1 MQGRVARPL
10 TVVAGV
16 VAVVAVVAAVVA
28 WPRASADAGSP
39 SPVAA
44 RSGTSSGSPSSD
56 AAAAPGDPSAPASTP
71 ADAPPQVAWP
81 AVGALFDSADVGP
94 DGPTGDHFC
103 SGAVVDTPTG
113 DTVVTAAHCVAEGD
127 GSAPDTDL
135 VFVPGYHDGV
145 APFGSWKV
153 GDAAVDRRWIDDAD
167 PDLDIA
173 FLTVS
178 RDGAG
183 PIQDLTG
190 AYSLTVDPGDGG
202 PVQVVGYPEDA
213 DAPVAPSGVATRFSP
228 TQLRLADADLP
239 GGTSGG
245 PWLRD
250 GTEII
255 GVTGGYQQ
263 GGESEDVSYASYLDA
278 DTVALLR
285 SITGA

>member
-1 MQGRVARPL
+1 MARPL
-10 TVVAGV
+10 TVVVGV
-16 VAVVAVVAAVVA
+16 VAVLAVVAVVAAVVA

-39 SPVAA
+39 SPVAGSTDSPA
-44 RSGTSSGSPSSD
+44 VSPSSV
-56 AAAAPGDPSAPASTP
+56 AAAAPAGPSGLTTTTAEAGPH
-71 ADAPPQVAWP
+71 VAWP

-127 GSAPDTDL
+127 GSAPDTNL

-145 APFGSWKV
+145 APFGSWNV
-153 GDAAVDRRWIDDAD
+153 SDAAVDQRWIDGAD

-183 PIQDLTG
+183 PIQDVTG
-190 AYSLTVDPGDGG
+190 AYELTVDPGDGG

-213 DAPVAPSGVATRFSP
+213 DAPVAPSGLATRFGP

-263 GGESEDVSYASYLDA
+263 GGESEDISYASYLDA

>member
-1 MQGRVARPL
+1 MARPV

-16 VAVVAVVAAVVA
+16 VAVIAVVAAVVA
-28 WPRASADAGSP
+28 WPRASAATGSP
-39 SPVAA
+39 AA
-44 RSGTSSGSPSSD
+44 PGAPTAAAGTAPTTT
-56 AAAAPGDPSAPASTP
+56 AAAAG
-71 ADAPPQVAWP
+71 PQVAWP
-81 AVGALFDSADVGP
+81 AIGAIFDAADVGP

-145 APFGSWKV
+145 APFGTWTVS
-153 GDAAVDRRWIDDAD
+153 DAAVDQRWIDDAD

-173 FLTVS
+173 FLVVG
-178 RDGAG
+178 RGGAG
-183 PIQDLTG
+183 PLQDITG
-190 AYSLTVDPGDGG
+190 AYRLTVDPGDGG
-202 PVQVVGYPEDA
+202 PVQVVGYPEGA

-250 GTEII
+250 GTEVI

-278 DTVALLR
+278 DAAALLR